1 LQAQQNEPHGDRR
14 TARNFLY
21 HGSMAADNPLSLLH
35 LGTSSFTAKGWEGT
49 FYPKKTSPRQYLT
62 YYAKHFD
69 TLEVDATFYAIP
81 SLATVNGWNVKTPAH
96 FRFALKAPRQITHE
110 RILVDAEPV
119 LHEFLRVT
127 EPLGPKLAIVLLQFP
142 YFSRNAFSGGA
153 EFLARLKPFVEDLPA
168 QPRFAIEI
176 RNKQWLLP
184 AVLDLLHKHNIALT
198 LIDHPFMPR
207 PAEYAKTDPI
217 TTDFTYI
224 RWLGDRTEIE
234 ERTTTW
240 DKTVV
245 DRTRDL
251 QEWAE
256 LCHIFLRRRVRI
268 YGYANNHYGGFAPG
282 TVRIFEKLMGK
293 VDEPAFGEADF
304 FLTP

>member
-1 LQAQQNEPHGDRR
+1 MMACMADDR
-14 TARNFLY
+14 F
-21 HGSMAADNPLSLLH
+21 SLLH

-49 FYPKKTSPRQYLT
+49 FYPKKTSSREYLT
-62 YYAKHFD
+62 CYAKRFD
-69 TLEVDATFYAIP
+69 TLEIDATFYAIP
-81 SLATVNGWNVKTPAH
+81 SPSTVNAWNAKTPPH
-96 FRFALKAPRQITHE
+96 FRFALKAPQQITHE

-119 LHEFLRVT
+119 LREFLSVI
-127 EPLGPKLAIVLLQFP
+127 EPLGPKLAVVLLQFP
-142 YFSRNAFSGGA
+142 YFGRNAFSSSA
-153 EFLARLKPFVEDLPA
+153 EFLARLKPFVEALPD

-176 RNKQWLLP
+176 RNKSWLVP
-184 AVLDLLHKHNIALT
+184 PVLDLLCKHNIALA

-207 PAEYAKTDPI
+207 PSQYAKIDPI

-224 RWLGDRTEIE
+224 RWLGDRKEIE
-234 ERTTTW
+234 EHTTTW
-240 DKTVV
+240 DKTIV
-245 DRTRDL
+245 DRTKDL

-256 LCHIFLRRRVRI
+256 LCQIFLRRKIRI

-293 VDEPAFGEADF
+293 MDEPVFPQPDF